1 MIVTGYLIEYKEKT
15 SFLYYKEPGDNFT
28 ERRKAL
34 VSREILAQMLSTYR
48 FIIFVAYLVDMSQYR
63 MNHDETIETITEI

>member
-1 MIVTGYLIEYKEKT
+1 MAGYLIEYKEKT

-28 ERRKAL
+28 EKRRAL

-48 FIIFVAYLVDMSQYR
+48 FIIFVAYLVDMEQYKS
-63 MNHDETIETITEI
+63 NCEDIIEEILEV

>member
-1 MIVTGYLIEYKEKT
+1 MTGYLIEYKEKT

-28 ERRKAL
+28 EKRRAL

-63 MNHDETIETITEI
+63 MNYDEPIEIITEI

>member
-1 MIVTGYLIEYKEKT
+1 MTGYLIEYKEKT

-28 ERRKAL
+28 EKRRAL

-48 FIIFVAYLVDMSQYR
+48 FVIFVAYLVDISQYK
-63 MNHDETIETITEI
+63 MNYDEPIETITEI

>member
-1 MIVTGYLIEYKEKT
+1 MTGYLIEYKEKT

-28 ERRKAL
+28 EKRRAL

-48 FIIFVAYLVDMSQYR
+48 FVIFVAYLVDMEQYKS
-63 MNHDETIETITEI
+63 NCEDIIEEILEV